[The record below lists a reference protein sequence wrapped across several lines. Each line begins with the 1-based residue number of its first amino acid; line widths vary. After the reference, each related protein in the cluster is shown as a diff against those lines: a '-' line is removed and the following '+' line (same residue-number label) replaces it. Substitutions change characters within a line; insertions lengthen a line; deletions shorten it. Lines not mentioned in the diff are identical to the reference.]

1 MELDSPAFEQLDR
14 DALVRVARAQQARIT
29 ELAAQVAALTAQV
42 QALTDAPPQSPP
54 PSAPNVPPFVR
65 PTRPDQPAKPRK
77 PRTQQFV
84 RHRDRPTQLIEHG
97 VAHCP
102 GCHTPLQGGEVVR
115 RRQVLHLPRVP
126 VQVIEHVVRRRICPR
141 CNQAVT
147 PTLDLSDQVV
157 GQHRVS
163 SETIAYI
170 ASLHT
175 IGRLPL
181 RTIQWLLETVH
192 GLHLGLGTLVG
203 LLRTVARRAEPVLAE
218 LRAQVRGSPVIH
230 ADETGWR
237 ENGVNGWLW
246 TFSTPEL
253 RYFHYER
260 SRAGTV
266 VQEVLGADYRGTLV
280 SDFYSAYN
288 SHVGSHQRCWVH
300 LLRDIHDLCTTHPED
315 TALAAW
321 AQAVHD
327 LYLEAKV
334 AANHAD
340 WTTRVAARARF
351 ETALFACCRPGLEP
365 ETRLPQRTLCQRI
378 DRFLAELFPFVIYP
392 AVPADNNLAERSLR
406 PLVVARKISG
416 GTRSP
421 QGSRVRMALA
431 SLFGTWQAQGRNP
444 LDACHQLLLAPA
456 L

>member
-1 MELDSPAFEQLDR
+1 IP
-14 DALVRVARAQQARIT
+14 RI
-29 ELAAQVAALTAQV
+29 
-42 QALTDAPPQSPP
+42 
-54 PSAPNVPPFVR
+54 
-65 PTRPDQPAKPRK
+65 
-77 PRTQQFV
+77 
-84 RHRDRPTQLIEHG
+84 
-97 VAHCP
+97 
-102 GCHTPLQGGEVVR
+102 
-115 RRQVLHLPRVP
+115 P

-147 PTLDLSDQVV
+147 PSRELRDQVL
-157 GQHRVS
+157 GHHLVS
-163 SETIAYI
+163 TEAIAYI

-175 IGRLPL
+175 VGRLPL

-203 LLRTVARRAEPVLAE
+203 LLQTVARRAEPVLE
-218 LRAQVRGSPVIH
+218 EVRVQLRGSPVVH

-253 RYFHYER
+253 RYFHYDR
-260 SRAGTV
+260 SRAGAV
-266 VQEVLGADYRGTLV
+266 VEEILGPDYRGTLV

-300 LLRDIHDLCTTHPED
+300 LLRDIHDLCAAHPED
-315 TALAAW
+315 PDLAAW
-321 AQAVHD
+321 ATRVHD
-327 LYLEAKV
+327 LYLEAKAV
-334 AANHAD
+334 AASNAG
-340 WTTRVAARARF
+340 WSERVAARAHV

-365 ETRLPQRTLCQRI
+365 ETTLLQRTLCQRI

-444 LDACHQLLLAPA
+444 LDACHQLLHAPA